1 MTVNQKYFCHHT
13 VIPVRADHK
22 DQSEIVTQLVF
33 GEVAELLEKHN
44 QWRKIKI
51 AHDGYEGW
59 IDQKQIIKI
68 KEEEFDFWS
77 KNKQRQTAYL
87 AKWSTKQG
95 VFTSLRGANVP
106 NNSKFIVGGM
116 TFEQLTAY
124 DHFVEKDISSIALS
138 YLNAPYL
145 WGGKTQFGIDCSGF
159 TQTVYR
165 FFGVELPRDAYQQAE
180 LGSAI
185 GFEER
190 KIGDIAYFHNADQ
203 KIIHVGILLEDD
215 KFIHASGRVRIDQ
228 LSKEGII
235 HSENGQ
241 KTHNLTCLRRIL
253 Q

>member
-1 MTVNQKYFCHHT
+1 MIATKKYFCYT
-13 VIPVRADHK
+13 TIVPVRADHK
-22 DQSEIVTQLVF
+22 DQSEIVTQMVF
-33 GEVAELLEKHN
+33 GEVATLLDTYN

-59 IDQKQIIKI
+59 IDHKQVIEI
-68 KEEEFDFWS
+68 KEEEYDFWS

-87 AKWSTKQG
+87 AKWSTKLG
-95 VFTSLRGANVP
+95 VFTSLRGANIP

-116 TFEQLTAY
+116 SFEQLSTFE
-124 DHFVEKDISSIALS
+124 HFTEKDISSIALS

-165 FFGVELPRDAYQQAE
+165 FLGVELPRDAYQQAE
-180 LGSAI
+180 CGEHI
-185 GFEER
+185 NFEDR
-190 KIGDIAYFHNADQ
+190 QIGDIAYFHNSQQ

-215 KFIHASGRVRIDQ
+215 KFIHASGRVKIDQ
-228 LSKEGII
+228 LTKEGII

-241 KTHNLTCLRRIL
+241 KTHNLTCLRRVL
-253 Q
+253 H